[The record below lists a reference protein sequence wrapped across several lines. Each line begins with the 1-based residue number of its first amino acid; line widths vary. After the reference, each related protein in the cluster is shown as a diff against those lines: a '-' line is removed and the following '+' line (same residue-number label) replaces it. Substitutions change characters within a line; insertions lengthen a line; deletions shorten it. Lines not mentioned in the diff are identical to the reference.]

1 MRVGVCWVAWKTNS
15 YRTPARKSWISQ
27 LPPKETQSHSLK
39 AVEAIRLSLADLH
52 PEFGGLYQKYLKDL
66 SHNFEQ
72 SREKAN
78 SRIQRLG
85 SLIYVQSDEKKP

>member
-1 MRVGVCWVAWKTNS
+1 MENETLRDACKEILDAAVA
-15 YRTPARKSWISQ
+15 
-27 LPPKETQSHSLK
+27 TQRDTITLSH

-52 PEFGGLYQKYLKDL
+52 PQFDSLYQEHLQDL

-78 SRIQRLG
+78 SSIRRLG
-85 SLIYVQSDEKKP
+85 SLIYVQSPDEKP